1 MEHVDG
7 EKYYLVVSNN
17 SRNRALPNVLAVRI
31 TTTLK
36 PALPSIV
43 ALALDDP
50 VAGRVLCD
58 DLIQLW
64 PDEVR
69 RELGA
74 LSPATMR
81 QINDGLKVALGL

>member
-1 MEHVDG
+1 MTE
-7 EKYYLVVSNN
+7 
-17 SRNRALPNVLAVRI
+17 
-31 TTTLK
+31 

-43 ALALDDP
+43 PLALDDP
-50 VAGRVLCD
+50 VTGRILCD
-58 DLIQLW
+58 DVIQLW

-81 QINDGLKVALGL
+81 AVNEGLKVALGL